1 MDLLSLCHRASF
13 GPHATGIKAKWMI
26 NSLTDHGVD
35 IRGRG
40 YKAMSGNCWRLC
52 KPHAISITPAAMPL
66 VVKRNTSLT
75 IRHRLIPA
83 ITCSTTTR
91 TLEKIRLQNFSPTVS
106 SLPWGFFWAA
116 WSTRLPAHSLESR
129 YLCLA
134 WCWYGRQLASR
145 PPPSCH
151 ASCPA
156 TLVLDRQL
164 CPCVR

>member
-1 MDLLSLCHRASF
+1 MPITAFKRHYRVQVLLTQLSKSSA
-13 GPHATGIKAKWMI
+13 
-26 NSLTDHGVD
+26 
-35 IRGRG
+35 
-40 YKAMSGNCWRLC
+40 GNGCRQETRRLC